1 MIDIHTHIL
10 PGIDDGSRN
19 VDESLLM
26 LATEREH
33 GIDSVALTPHFYADV
48 ETLESFISQRES
60 AFMSLKGAVSS
71 DCPRLL
77 VGAEVAYYSGI
88 SRSEALLQFAIG
100 ESRVLLIEMPEAV
113 WSDYMVREIEEI
125 ARIRC
130 FTVVIAHAER
140 CIDYQVK
147 KIKRRLLEAGVLI
160 QTNASFFINPKT
172 RRRALKLLG
181 RGYIHFVASD
191 AHGSEYRPPRIG
203 EALEIIEK
211 KLGRG
216 AIERLDS
223 ISRKLF
229 G

>member
-10 PGIDDGSRN
+10 PGIDDGARD
-19 VDESLLM
+19 VAESLLM
-26 LATEREH
+26 LDRERAQE
-33 GIDSVALTPHFYADV
+33 IDTVALTPHFYADV
-48 ETLESFISQRES
+48 ETLESFIRQRE
-60 AFMSLKGAVSS
+60 AAYVSLKSAVGSE
-71 DCPRLL
+71 CPRLL

-88 SRSEALLQFAIG
+88 SRSDALDQFAIG
-100 ESRVLLIEMPEAV
+100 ESRVLLIEMPETV
-113 WSDYMVREIEEI
+113 WSDYMVRELEEI
-125 ARIRC
+125 LRSRG

-140 CIDYQVK
+140 CIDFQVK
-147 KIKRRLLEAGVLI
+147 KIKERLLDAGVLI
-160 QTNASFFINPKT
+160 QSNASFFINPKT

-181 RGYIHFVASD
+181 RGNIHFVASD
-191 AHGSEYRPPRIG
+191 AHGSEYRPSRIG